1 MSGSIVKNAIALN
14 EAAAH
19 NIVFVISSSQAKLV
33 PTFWD
38 AQVGI
43 TGYLKSLDNSLFHSW
58 LGNCFH
64 IL

>member
-19 NIVFVISSSQAKLV
+19 NIVFVILSSQAKLTQPFGMPKPALLV
-33 PTFWD
+33 
-38 AQVGI
+38 I
-43 TGYLKSLDNSLFHSW
+43 SNRLDNSLSHFW
-58 LGNCFH
+58 PGDCPI